1 MGTPNRLLRV
11 LCATMDGRADATTE
25 LLLAEIRR
33 AGYWISGDGRIG
45 EGDLAALL
53 GMAVG
58 ALANRRR
65 EGKAPPS
72 YALGGGGHRVTYRV
86 TEVAQWLEAH
96 RNPT

>member
-1 MGTPNRLLRV
+1 MAARNRLLGA
-11 LCATMDGRADATTE
+11 LCATIDGRADATTE
-25 LLLAEIRR
+25 LILAEIRR

-45 EGDLAALL
+45 EGDLATIL
-53 GMAVG
+53 GMAAG

-96 RNPT
+96 RNAT